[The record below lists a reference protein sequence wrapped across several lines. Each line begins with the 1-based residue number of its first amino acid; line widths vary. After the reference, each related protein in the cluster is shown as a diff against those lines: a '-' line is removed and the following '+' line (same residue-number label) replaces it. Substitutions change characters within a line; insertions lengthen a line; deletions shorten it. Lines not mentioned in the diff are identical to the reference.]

1 MSRLGILLSCAVG
14 AWGGGDLQAAR
25 AAMALASS
33 QRNQLVRLPWARV
46 ARWGGMD
53 GMRVGES
60 DNSKHNGCVR

>member
-33 QRNQLVRLPWARV
+33 QRSQLVRLPWARV

-53 GMRVGES
+53 GMRVEGS
-60 DNSKHNGCVR
+60 DNSKRNGCMR